1 MSLIMSWSKCT
12 IEIGKTGAQDAMATE
27 LKSIGTIADRSTSLE
42 SADGEVLEMKATGG
56 VTVAKEQSEG
66 EITLT
71 TRIIEPD
78 YSLLEELIGA
88 EYDEAEESLKITSQI
103 VNDPYS
109 VRLTPKN
116 VGATGME
123 IRKTN
128 VAYKDGYDEESG
140 HFAEITF
147 TVLECSDGELYT
159 KFKKQA

>member
-12 IEIGKTGAQDAMATE
+12 IEIGKTGAADAMAAVLT
-27 LKSIGTIADRSTSLE
+27 SIGTIADRSTSLE

-78 YSLLEELIGA
+78 FEFLSGLINA
-88 EYDEAEESLKITSQI
+88 EYDDVEDKLTVKSQI

-109 VRLTPKN
+109 VKLTPKN
-116 VGATGME
+116 SGATGLE
-123 IRKTN
+123 IRKAS
-128 VAYKDGYDEESG
+128 VSYKDGYSEENG
-140 HFAEITF
+140 HYADVVF
-147 TVLECSDGELYT
+147 TVLACSDGELYT
-159 KFKKQA
+159 KFKKA

>member
-12 IEIGKTGAQDAMATE
+12 IEIGKTGADDAMA
-27 LKSIGTIADRSTSLE
+27 LSLQSIGTIADRSTSLE

-78 YSLLEELIGA
+78 FAFLASLIDANHDDIEDKLTV
-88 EYDEAEESLKITSQI
+88 KSQI

-109 VRLTPKN
+109 VKLTPKN
-116 VGATGME
+116 TGATGLE
-123 IRKTN
+123 IRKSSVT
-128 VAYKDGYDEESG
+128 YKDGYSEEEG
-140 HFAEITF
+140 QYADVTF
-147 TVLECSDGELYT
+147 TILVCADGELYT
-159 KFKKQA
+159 KFKKA